1 VGDLWLERG
10 SEVVEKDKV
19 STSLARGCDKK
30 PTFAA
35 SSLAQKLF
43 LLWWVISTTFQR
55 QALVFGDVK
64 K

>member
-1 VGDLWLERG
+1 
-10 SEVVEKDKV
+10 VVEKDKV